1 MDQEPRKLPEA
12 FCQMH
17 FAGCSCLLV
26 LPPLPGLCR
35 VWPPVCHYK
44 LSMLI
49 LDSINMFIS
58 SDF

>member
-1 MDQEPRKLPEA
+1 MDQEPRKLQEA
-12 FCQMH
+12 S
-17 FAGCSCLLV
+17 AKCLL
-26 LPPLPGLCR
+26 LAAPAFWCFFPPGLCR
-35 VWPPVCHYK
+35 AWPPVCHRE